1 MVAKILLIAQV
12 VFCKVEVSTPRKFC
26 NLCKPFLRLLSKRV
40 DFWNEQNEKV
50 EKYQGVLVCCATVK
64 GPARG
69 IIEHACDKASGAKF
83 FQEDALYHSRNYLI
97 QHATFKFWCF

>member
-1 MVAKILLIAQV
+1 MVAKILSIAQV

-40 DFWNEQNEKV
+40 DFWNVQNEKV
-50 EKYQGVLVCCATVK
+50 EKYQGVLVCCSTVK

-69 IIEHACDKASGAKF
+69 IIEQARDKASGAKLLF
-83 FQEDALYHSRNYLI
+83 PRR
-97 QHATFKFWCF
+97 CFISYSKLSNSARHT